1 MGLLQMACKTYDTH
15 AALAGKEIENR
26 PTLCPVAHILQKAQL
41 EITLEAD
48 GSFVAA
54 SAVDKDNCA
63 TVIPATEKSA
73 TRSGKKPAAHPL
85 CEQLAYLLTENT
97 EKYEEYLAG
106 LQAWCDSD
114 AAHLKLRAVLNYVQ
128 SGNIVKDLTY
138 AKLIETDKNGKV
150 SEKDQK
156 ALIRWRVYDGSEES
170 ACWKD
175 PTLFTA
181 FQKYYASLSKDNPR
195 ELCLVTGEV
204 DTLAQSHPKGI
215 VAANYGAKLI
225 SANDSSG
232 FTYRGRFTEA
242 RQGGTV
248 SFLASQKAHFALQ
261 WIAAADGVNIGG
273 RTFVC
278 WNPNG
283 KQVPGPTKTP
293 FRARDAKPVNDPTQY
308 RKELYK
314 TVTGFQN
321 ALKDEDVIL
330 ATFDAATTGR
340 LSLTYYREFRASD
353 YLERMEKWF
362 ATCCLP
368 RYQFGIQ
375 SPSIGQIA
383 LFAFGTEREEKQK
396 LRVMLDDRV
405 YREQTERLLRCVTE
419 GAAIPYDIARALKQ
433 RATMQTAY
441 NEREN
446 YKNVLFTAAV
456 VIRKFY
462 NDRVDKEEWLMA
474 LEPEK
479 RDCSYQY
486 GRLLAVMEKVE
497 RETYT
502 DENEREPNAVRMQM
516 MFSENP
522 FHGARVLDEKLNPYL
537 RQLKPGRRAYFRKLL
552 GEIWEMI
559 GSFDAKEQ
567 KKPLG
572 DTYILGYYLQRM
584 DFYKSK
590 KSTEDENDERTEEQN

>member
-441 NEREN
+441 NEGEN
-446 YKNVLFTAAV
+446 YKNVLFTAAA

>member
-1 MGLLQMACKTYDTH
+1 M
-15 AALAGKEIENR
+15 
-26 PTLCPVAHILQKAQL
+26 
-41 EITLEAD
+41 
-48 GSFVAA
+48 
-54 SAVDKDNCA
+54 
-63 TVIPATEKSA
+63 
-73 TRSGKKPAAHPL
+73 
-85 CEQLAYLLTENT
+85 
-97 EKYEEYLAG
+97 
-106 LQAWCDSD
+106 
-114 AAHLKLRAVLNYVQ
+114 
-128 SGNIVKDLTY
+128 
-138 AKLIETDKNGKV
+138 
-150 SEKDQK
+150 
-156 ALIRWRVYDGSEES
+156 
-170 ACWKD
+170 
-175 PTLFTA
+175 
-181 FQKYYASLSKDNPR
+181 
-195 ELCLVTGEV
+195 
-204 DTLAQSHPKGI
+204 
-215 VAANYGAKLI
+215 
-225 SANDSSG
+225 
-232 FTYRGRFTEA
+232 
-242 RQGGTV
+242 
-248 SFLASQKAHFALQ
+248 
-261 WIAAADGVNIGG
+261 
-273 RTFVC
+273 
-278 WNPNG
+278 
-283 KQVPGPTKTP
+283 
-293 FRARDAKPVNDPTQY
+293 
-308 RKELYK
+308 
-314 TVTGFQN
+314 
-321 ALKDEDVIL
+321 IL

-396 LRVMLDDRV
+396 LRVKLDDRV

-419 GAAIPYDIARALKQ
+419 GAAIPYDIVRALKQ

-441 NEREN
+441 NDREN
-446 YKNVLFTAAV
+446 YKNVLFTAAA

-522 FHGARVLDEKLNPYL
+522 FHGARVLDEKLNTYF

-552 GEIWEMI
+552 GEIWEII
-559 GSFDAKEQ
+559 GSFEETQ
-567 KKPLG
+567 QRKPLS

-590 KSTEDENDERTEEQN
+590 KTTEDEKDERTEKQN